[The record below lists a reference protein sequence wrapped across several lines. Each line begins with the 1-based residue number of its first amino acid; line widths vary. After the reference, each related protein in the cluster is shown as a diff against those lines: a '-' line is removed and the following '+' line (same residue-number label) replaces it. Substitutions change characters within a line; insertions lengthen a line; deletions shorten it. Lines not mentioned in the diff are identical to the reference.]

1 MALSRWAL
9 RRAAAQSLMRLLGL
23 RRPPSSMPRDAHC
36 PGRSGFRPWGW
47 WAFSLVMG
55 VVLGPVSAVGQTEG
69 FEEEEAAELWESGGC
84 GVAKLY
90 LEKFE
95 KGAHAAE
102 ARACLDAV
110 AQEEKR
116 RRMKR
121 YEEGA
126 YKALGRGNVE
136 GAKRRLE
143 EMRRLSGEAPEVMDV
158 EDAIAE
164 AEEKLGKMREYAE
177 TAHEALGRGELEKA
191 RRYAERMRGLDAE
204 SSLVVE
210 LGEAIAEAERE
221 VREAEEERRR
231 EAERAAREVEE
242 RQRAEAKRRK
252 EEAARRAEAERE
264 RKAREAEER
273 RKLVRSAG
281 KKFRDCADCPEMVVV
296 PSGSFMM
303 GGGKYNSEYP
313 IRSVNIRRFA
323 VGVHEV
329 TFSQWD
335 ACHRA
340 GRCSNRPS
348 DNGWGRGNRPVID
361 VSWND
366 AQEYVRWLSEVTGEK
381 YRLLSESEWEYVA
394 RAGTTGPFHTGSTIS
409 RNQANYGGSGTL
421 EVGSRTESNR
431 FGLHDVHGNVWEWV
445 EDCWH
450 GNYLG
455 APQDGRAWTEGGDC
469 GKRVFRGGSWKDSPE
484 FASSSYRW
492 GIDDRTRAGNIG
504 FRVARELD

>member
-9 RRAAAQSLMRLLGL
+9 RRAAAQSRMRLLGL
-23 RRPPSSMPRDAHC
+23 RRPPSSMPCGAHR
-36 PGRSGFRPWGW
+36 PGRAGFRPRGW

-84 GVAKLY
+84 GVAELY

-143 EMRRLSGEAPEVMDV
+143 EMRRLSGKAPEVMDM

-164 AEEKLGKMREYAE
+164 AEEKLRKMREYAK
-177 TAHEALGRGELEKA
+177 TGHEALGRGELEKA
-191 RRYAERMRGLDAE
+191 RRYVERMRGLDAE
-204 SSLVVE
+204 SPLVVE
-210 LGEAIAEAERE
+210 LGEAIAEADE
-221 VREAEEERRR
+221 
-231 EAERAAREVEE
+231 
-242 RQRAEAKRRK
+242 KRR
-252 EEAARRAEAERE
+252 
-264 RKAREAEER
+264 
-273 RKLVRSAG
+273 RSAG
-281 KKFRDCADCPEMVVV
+281 KKFRDCAGCPEMVVV

-303 GGGKYNSEYP
+303 GGGKHNSEYP

-340 GRCSNRPS
+340 GRCSYNPK
-348 DNGWGRGNRPVID
+348 DNLWGRGNRPVID

-409 RNQANYGGSGTL
+409 RAQANYGGSSTL

-431 FGLHDVHGNVWEWV
+431 FGLYDVHGNVWEWV

-469 GKRVFRGGSWKDSPE
+469 GKRVFRGGSWENPPE
-484 FASSSYRW
+484 FVSSSYRW
-492 GIDDRTRAGNIG
+492 GGDDRLRAASLG